1 MPKKT
6 LDTTLIDLNSQDLS
20 CYRSSRREVF
30 RKKLFFIE
38 HFWAATSDVSDM
50 LMMSSYYKR
59 FNEQER

>member
-20 CYRSSRREVF
+20 SYRSSRREVF
-30 RKKLFFIE
+30 CKKLFFIE
-38 HFWAATSDVSDM
+38 HFWAATPDVSDM